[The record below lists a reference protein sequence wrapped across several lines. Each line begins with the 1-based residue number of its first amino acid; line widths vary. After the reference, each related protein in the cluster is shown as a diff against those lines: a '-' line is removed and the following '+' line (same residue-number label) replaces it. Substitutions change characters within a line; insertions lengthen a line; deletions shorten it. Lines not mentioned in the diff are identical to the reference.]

1 MANLATFNMQ
11 VASSEVVVVVC
22 HRDGDFKNVSREQK
36 GRSTLTK
43 TVGPWQS
50 ISQNN
55 ELFDNLTFCPPYSRT
70 LT

>member
-1 MANLATFNMQ
+1 MANLATFSMQ
-11 VASSEVVVVVC
+11 IASSEVVVVC

-36 GRSTLTK
+36 GRSTPTK

-55 ELFDNLTFCPPYSRT
+55 KPFDNLTFCPPYSQT